1 MSIRKQ
7 LIGSHLLMV
16 MVPFLTM
23 LLIGGTGLLIAKK
36 LLLVDFSGMI
46 AMDKEFSVIQE
57 ILEEYKGTEFLTDN
71 RVQNQLLER
80 MSERG
85 FKTCVW
91 LNGEIRLT
99 NMNNKEQKVLNEFLS
114 QVQQKDPER
123 SLLVSNMDIR
133 MVLEGYQTGNQ
144 NVVISV
150 ASVGELA
157 LLRAIQPEVLTGA
170 GLIVLFVGL
179 LTIGVVIFASLYLST
194 RLTFNIVSSMNSLS
208 AAAERIKNG
217 NLDIDV
223 VAGKDEELGKVCESF
238 NNMQHQLKDNIEKNA
253 HFEKVRKE
261 MLAGISHDLR
271 TPLTSIKSYI
281 KGLQD
286 GIATSEEKQK
296 EYLSVAYRKSCDM
309 ESLIDQ
315 LFLLSKL
322 ETGSQPFHFRPVDVQ
337 KFMSTVLDTLVYDVE
352 KQKGTLAFQNDC
364 TYEKVMMDGSQMQR
378 VITNIIQNSIKYGR
392 GPEDQLLIDVRL
404 YQAEGSVVIEIQD
417 HGDGVPEAQL
427 PRIFDRFYRADE
439 ARSNTERGSGLG
451 LSIAKQ
457 IVEAHCGT
465 IQAQNNE
472 GLRFLI
478 KLPCVSEV

>member
-1 MSIRKQ
+1 MSIRKR

-23 LLIGGTGLLIAKK
+23 LLIGGAGLLIAKK

-71 RVQNQLLER
+71 RVQNQLLKR

-91 LNGEIRLT
+91 FNGEIRLT

-114 QVQQKDPER
+114 QVQQKDPKR

-194 RLTFNIVSSMNSLS
+194 HLTFNIVSSMNSLS

-238 NNMQHQLKDNIEKNA
+238 NNMQHQLKDNIEKNT

-392 GPEDQLLIDVRL
+392 GPKDQLLIDVRL

-417 HGDGVPEAQL
+417 HGNGVPEAQL
-427 PRIFDRFYRADE
+427 SRIFDRFYRADE

>member
-1 MSIRKQ
+1 MSIKKR

-23 LLIGGTGLLIAKK
+23 LVIGGAGLMIAKK
-36 LLLVDFSGMI
+36 LLLVDISGMTS
-46 AMDKEFSVIQE
+46 MNKEFSTIQD
-57 ILEEYKGTEFLTDN
+57 ILEEYKGTDLLTDN
-71 RVQNQLLER
+71 QVQSQMMER

-91 LNGEIRLT
+91 LNDEIHLT
-99 NMNNKEQKVLNEFLS
+99 NMSEKEQKFLRKFLLE
-114 QVQQKDPER
+114 VQQNNPEHR
-123 SLLVSNMDIR
+123 LWVSNMDIR
-133 MVLEGYQTGNQ
+133 MVEEGYQVGNQ

-150 ASVGELA
+150 ASIGELA
-157 LLRAIQPEVLTGA
+157 LLRAIEPEMLTGV
-170 GLIVLFVGL
+170 GLIVLLAVL
-179 LTIGVVIFASLYLST
+179 VTIGVVVFASLHLSARMT
-194 RLTFNIVSSMNSLS
+194 LDIVSSMNNLS

-217 NLDIDV
+217 DLDTDV
-223 VAGKDEELGKVCESF
+223 LAGKDEELGKVCESF

-286 GIATSEEKQK
+286 GIATSEEKQN

-322 ETGSQPFHFRPVDVQ
+322 ETGSQPFHFRPVEIQ

-352 KQKGTLAFQNDC
+352 RQKGTLTFQSDC
-364 TYEKVMMDGSQMQR
+364 SFEKVMMDGSQMQR
-378 VITNIIQNSIKYGR
+378 VVTNIIQNSIKYGR
-392 GPEDQLLIDVRL
+392 GQEDRLLIDVSL
-404 YQAEGSVVIEIQD
+404 YREEGSVVIQIQD
-417 HGDGVPEAQL
+417 HGEGVPETQL
-427 PRIFDRFYRADE
+427 SRIFDSFYRADE
-439 ARSNTERGSGLG
+439 ARSNPERGSGLG

-465 IQAQNNE
+465 IQAQNNG
-472 GLRFLI
+472 GLVFLI
-478 KLPCVSEV
+478 KLPCVSEI

>member
-1 MSIRKQ
+1 MSIRKR

-16 MVPFLTM
+16 LVPFLTM
-23 LLIGGTGLLIAKK
+23 LLLGVAGVLIAKK
-36 LLLVDFSGMI
+36 LLLVDFSRMI

-57 ILEEYKGTEFLTDN
+57 ILEEYKGTEFLADTKA
-71 RVQNQLLER
+71 QNQLLER

-91 LNGEIRLT
+91 LNDEIYLT
-99 NMNNKEQKVLNEFLS
+99 NMSNKEQKVLNEFLF

-133 MVLEGYQTGNQ
+133 MVLEGYQAADQT
-144 NVVISV
+144 VVISV
-150 ASVGELA
+150 ASIGELA
-157 LLRAIQPEVLTGA
+157 LLRGIEPGVLTGA
-170 GLIVLFVGL
+170 GLIVLLGGIV
-179 LTIGVVIFASLYLST
+179 TIGVVVFASLHLST
-194 RLTFNIVSSMNSLS
+194 KLTFNIVSSMNSLS

-217 NLDIDV
+217 NLDVDV
-223 VAGKDEELGKVCESF
+223 VAGNDEELGKVCESF
-238 NNMQHQLKDNIEKNA
+238 NNMQHQLKENIEKNA

-286 GIATSEEKQK
+286 GIATSKEKQN

-322 ETGSQPFHFRPVDVQ
+322 ETGSQPFHFRPVEVH

-352 KQKGTLAFQNDC
+352 RQKGDLTFQSDC
-364 TYEKVMMDGSQMQR
+364 SFEKAMMDGSQMQR

-392 GPEDQLLIDVRL
+392 GPEDRLLIDVHL
-404 YQAEGSVVIEIQD
+404 YRAEGNVAIRIQD
-417 HGDGVPEAQL
+417 HGEGVPETQL
-427 PRIFDRFYRADE
+427 SRIFDSFYRADE
-439 ARSNTERGSGLG
+439 ARSNPERGSGLG

-465 IQAQNNE
+465 IEVHNNG
-472 GLRFLI
+472 GLIFLI